1 MTTAPSEFDRW
12 VLRRAPRSAPALRLI
27 CVPFAGAGPAAFQG
41 WSGLLPES
49 VEPWL
54 LRLPGRESRFREEPR
69 TEVPLVVKEA
79 AAVLGPALDGR
90 PYALFGHSLGAL
102 IAFELARELRRSY
115 GAEPAHLSVSARSA
129 PHLPLR
135 HAVVHQLPDDLF
147 LDALDVRFNAIPP
160 AIRDEPQMRAL
171 YLPVLRADVTLL
183 ETYAYTEEAPL
194 DCPITA
200 YGGMEDPEF
209 RGTELAE
216 WSRHTASSHRLRMFP
231 GGHFFL
237 NEQRAELVS
246 DVTEDLCR
254 AMVP

>member
-12 VLRRAPRSAPALRLI
+12 VLRPAPRSAPALRLI
-27 CVPFAGAGPAAFQG
+27 CVPFAGSGPAAFQG
-41 WSGLLPES
+41 WSGLLPDS

-69 TEVPLVVKEA
+69 TDVAMVVKEA
-79 AAVLGPALDGR
+79 VTVLGPALDGR

-115 GAEPAHLSVSARSA
+115 GREPAHLSVSARAA

-135 HAVVHQLPDDLF
+135 HAVVHRLPDDLF

-183 ETYAYTEEAPL
+183 ETYAYTPEAPL

-200 YGGMEDPEF
+200 YGGTEDPEF
-209 RGTELAE
+209 RGQELEA
-216 WSRHTASSHRLRMFP
+216 WSRHTAASHRLRMFP

-237 NEQRAELVS
+237 NSQRAGLVS
-246 DVTEDLCR
+246 DLTDDLYR
-254 AMVP
+254 AMIP